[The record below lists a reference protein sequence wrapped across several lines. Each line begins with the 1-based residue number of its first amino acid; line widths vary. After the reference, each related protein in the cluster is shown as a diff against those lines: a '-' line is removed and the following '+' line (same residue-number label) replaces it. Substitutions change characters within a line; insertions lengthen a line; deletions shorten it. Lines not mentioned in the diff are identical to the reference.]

1 MRVLGIE
8 VIVEEMRFVKERSIL
23 KINIWR
29 NYLYMEMRRRKVL
42 EKMIEKKDILLI
54 KEVKERENDK
64 VSEEEEGW
72 FNVKRN

>member
-1 MRVLGIE
+1 MTA
-8 VIVEEMRFVKERSIL
+8 EEMRSAKERSIP
-23 KINIWR
+23 KINTWR
-29 NYLYMEMRRRKVL
+29 NYLHMEMRRRKVP
-42 EKMIEKKDILLI
+42 EKMTEKKDTLLI

>member
-72 FNVKRN
+72 FNVK